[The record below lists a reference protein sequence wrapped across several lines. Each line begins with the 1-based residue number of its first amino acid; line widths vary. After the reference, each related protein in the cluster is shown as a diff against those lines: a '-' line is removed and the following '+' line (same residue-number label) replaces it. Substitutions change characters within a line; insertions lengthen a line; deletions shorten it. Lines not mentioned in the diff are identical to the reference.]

1 MTLNRGPPTRRESN
15 HVDIEQGFINA
26 LDVSV
31 IEPEL
36 PKTGLQK
43 SVFRPKANEDELVEV
58 CLDNSVIVAGN
69 DMLDESEEMKLPVV
83 KDFIVQ
89 DCEVESIPLLNQDV
103 VNMLAASKKD
113 DKIGEVER
121 KIEKMQISSSNVSV
135 NINEAERRQ
144 VSSSNACV
152 NINEA
157 EERKS
162 LPEVE
167 LRQPTGI
174 NSTVRASETPSPSL
188 IKLPP
193 TLPAAAKTQTESK
206 R

>member
-1 MTLNRGPPTRRESN
+1 M
-15 HVDIEQGFINA
+15 
-26 LDVSV
+26 SV

-36 PKTGLQK
+36 PNT
-43 SVFRPKANEDELVEV
+43 VFRPKANEDELVEV
-58 CLDNSVIVAGN
+58 CLDSSVIVAGN

-83 KDFIVQ
+83 QDFIVQ
-89 DCEVESIPLLNQDV
+89 DCVESIPLLNQDV
-103 VNMLAASKKD
+103 VNMLAASRKD

-144 VSSSNACV
+144 IRSSNVSV
-152 NINEA
+152 NTNEA

-167 LRQPTGI
+167 LRQPTST
-174 NSTVRASETPSPSL
+174 NSTVRASEAPSPSL

-193 TLPAAAKTQTESK
+193 TPPPAPKTQTESK
-206 R
+206 KETPAAKTPAPIVKKPYVAPKKSSKPADDD